1 MKEIFKKE
9 VMEKDVLNRIKW
21 DKRLNPADFDIYYLD
36 RITNR
41 LNMVKFTDIKP
52 EGDFFCIGE
61 ALVPMHRIRRI
72 ACKGE
77 IVWSRKGTPF

>member
-1 MKEIFKKE
+1 MKEIFRKE

-36 RITNR
+36 RITKKLER
-41 LNMVKFTDIKP
+41 MKFTDIKF

-61 ALVPMHRIRRI
+61 SFVPMHRIRKI
-72 ACKGE
+72 TSKGE
-77 IVWSRKGTPF
+77 IVWSRESAL